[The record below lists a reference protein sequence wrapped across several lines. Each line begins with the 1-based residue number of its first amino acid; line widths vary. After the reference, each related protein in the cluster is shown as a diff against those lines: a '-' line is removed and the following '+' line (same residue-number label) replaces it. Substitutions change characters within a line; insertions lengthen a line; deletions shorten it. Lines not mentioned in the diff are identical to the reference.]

1 MYDKCLQ
8 LSKQGHGITL
18 WKYPIALLPW
28 SLSWSEPLGENSCF
42 SFGVLLFTFHDML
55 WNRKGQSNLIVLGE
69 DNCHKSKTFFSQKM
83 FHLPKVCPLVAGWT
97 WPAPALTWHIAKWTL
112 HWHGTLCQYISFLLM
127 LQVFLKM
134 VIISLITGH
143 FVYFSRWWQSCK
155 LGCYASFVQYGWQW
169 SRKVSTDQMWQEQD
183 KTEAG

>member
-1 MYDKCLQ
+1 MEVSNSSPPLIFELERAFGGKFMFLIWG
-8 LSKQGHGITL
+8 SFVHI
-18 WKYPIALLPW
+18 PW
-28 SLSWSEPLGENSCF
+28 Y
-42 SFGVLLFTFHDML
+42 V
-55 WNRKGQSNLIVLGE
+55 V
-69 DNCHKSKTFFSQKM
+69 KSKRSIKFDCIRWGQLQNIFSQKM

-112 HWHGTLCQYISFLLM
+112 HWRGTLCQYISFLLM

-155 LGCYASFVQYGWQW
+155 LRCYASFVQYGWQW